1 MSLVPFSLE
10 VANNT
15 EGPLDLSCLTK
26 IAVVATK
33 GVTECF
39 CSGIIPKETSALVL
53 IVVFVDVAE

>member
-1 MSLVPFSLE
+1 LE